1 MIRGKNA
8 DLKGQKSMEDVVN
21 ELSLLHPEYAEEL
34 KILLNAY
41 EMPFTHFCAIEAGF
55 RLKECYGVD
64 NTAESYQDLVEE
76 VSDKLFN
83 SEYYLDCDT
92 ADQIIE
98 EALKEYAVTVSK
110 MDDIYYFEEGRNVL
124 FDANKSDY
132 EVMARILCK
141 IHHQDS
147 LQLYDMILVMLK
159 KEGSRILS
167 YKELEK
173 IYQDCLRRYQIEC
186 QEVL

>member
-1 MIRGKNA
+1 MIRKENA
-8 DLKGQKSMEDVVN
+8 DLKGEKSMEDIVK
-21 ELSLLHPEYAEEL
+21 ELSLLHPEYSEEF

-83 SEYYLDCDT
+83 SEYYLDQDE

-124 FDANKSDY
+124 FDASKSDY
-132 EVMARILCK
+132 EVVARILCK
-141 IHHQDS
+141 VHHQDS

>member
-34 KILLNAY
+34 KMLLDAY
-41 EMPFTHFCAIEAGF
+41 EMPFARFCANEADF
-55 RLKECYGVD
+55 RLREYYEVD
-64 NTAESYQDLVEE
+64 DTAEGYQELVGQIAGE
-76 VSDKLFN
+76 LFA

-98 EALKEYAVTVSK
+98 DALKEYTVTVSK
-110 MDDIYYFEEGRNVL
+110 MDDICYFVEGKNIL
-124 FDANKSDY
+124 FYANKSDY
-132 EVMARILCK
+132 EVITRILCK